1 MRTISISRARRASIL
16 AGLSLTALAIATAA
30 HAEDKAEPTDVDQ
43 LVVTA
48 ARTILPASALPLTVD
63 VIDSEA
69 LTQQV
74 AISGSVVDAVSNLSP
89 SFSPTRQKLSGA
101 GETLRGRSPLY
112 AINGIPQS
120 TPIRDG
126 SRDGYTIDPFF
137 IDRVEV
143 IYGSNALQGIGATG
157 GVVNQVTVGPP
168 KADGVTG
175 KVLTQVSA
183 GDDLG
188 DSVGGKVAGLV
199 AWRGGAF
206 DATVGAAY
214 DARGAFYD
222 GDGRRLGMDGT
233 QGEVQDSKALSFFA
247 RLGWQLG
254 ENTRLDVV
262 ANRFELKGDGD
273 YVTTTI
279 SATNPKP
286 ATNGDRTFHVPTTS
300 FRGVQPGEP
309 AANRVE
315 TVSAS
320 LVNSDLAGGNLIAQ
334 LFFNRSRDTF
344 GGDINATFQDV
355 RIAPLNTLF
364 DQSSNRSRKLGARV
378 SYERAVPGIKGL
390 TGTVGLDTIN
400 DRTEQVLIET
410 GRAWV
415 PPTKFQ
421 SVAPFVQGNLS
432 LLGDKVHLAG
442 GVRFENVELKVDDFT
457 TLAFYGSRKVAGGN
471 PDFKATL
478 ANGGIVVEPVTGLRV
493 YASYAEGYTV
503 PDVGR
508 ILRGINVDGVDVD
521 TYLNIEPIVSNNREI
536 GTELKRGPFD
546 ASVSYFWSSS
556 KLGQLLIKNSGGIFD
571 VQRQRVEIEGL
582 EANLKARTPIQGLV
596 VSAGYAHL
604 KGRTDTNAD
613 GKVDKDLDGA
623 NISPDR
629 LNLAADYQGDKWGLR
644 FQIQN
649 YIKRDMQ
656 NALVKDDFTGYTLA
670 DAFVRY
676 ELPVG
681 ALSLGIQNLF
691 DEQYISYN
699 SDTTAPAVDRYFAGR
714 GRMAT
719 LGWEARF

>member
-1 MRTISISRARRASIL
+1 MRTISTQGPRAALL
-16 AGLSLTALAIATAA
+16 AGLSLLALAAATAA
-30 HAEDKAEPTDVDQ
+30 HAQDKTETTDVDQ

-48 ARTILPASALPLTVD
+48 TRTILPASALPLTVD
-63 VIDSEA
+63 VIDQKA
-69 LTQQV
+69 LSQQLTV
-74 AISGSVVDAVSNLSP
+74 SGSIVDAVSTLSP

-137 IDRVEV
+137 IDRVEL

-168 KADGVTG
+168 KADGVSG
-175 KVLTQVSA
+175 KVLTQVTA
-183 GDDLG
+183 GHDLG

-199 AWRGGAF
+199 AWRGGKF
-206 DATVGAAY
+206 DATAGVAY

-222 GDGRRLGMDGT
+222 ADGRRLGMDNT
-233 QGEVQDSKALSFFA
+233 QGDVQDSKALSFFA

-254 ENTRLDVV
+254 DNTRLDVV

-279 SATNPKP
+279 SAKNPAP
-286 ATNGDRTFHVPTTS
+286 ATNGDRATELPTTS
-300 FRGVQPGEP
+300 FRGVVPGTP

-320 LVNSDLAGGNLIAQ
+320 LTNTDLAGGNLIAQ
-334 LFFNRSRDTF
+334 VFFNRSRDTF
-344 GGDINATFQDV
+344 GGDTNDTFQDAA
-355 RIAPLNTLF
+355 IAPKGALF
-364 DQSSNRSRKLGARV
+364 DQSSNRSRKLGARL

-390 TGTVGLDTIN
+390 TGTAGLDTIS
-400 DRTEQVLIET
+400 DTTEQVLIET

-421 SVAPFVQGNLS
+421 SIAPFFQGNLS
-432 LLGDKVHLAG
+432 LLDDKVHLAG

-478 ANGGIVVEPVTGLRV
+478 ANGGIVVEPAKGLRV
-493 YASYAEGYTV
+493 YGSYAEGYTV

-536 GTELKRGPFD
+536 GAELKRGPFD
-546 ASVSYFWSSS
+546 ASVSYFWSAS
-556 KLGQLLIKNSGGIFD
+556 KLGQLLVKNSGGVFD

-582 EANLKARTPIQGLV
+582 EANVKAQTPVDGLTL
-596 VSAGYAHL
+596 SAGYARL
-604 KGRTDTNAD
+604 RGKTDTNKD
-613 GKVDKDLDGA
+613 NKVDTDLDGA

-629 LNLAADYQGDKWGLR
+629 LNLAADFQRDKLGLR
-644 FQIQN
+644 LQVQS
-649 YIKRDMQ
+649 YLKRDMQ
-656 NALVKDDFTGYTLA
+656 NALVKDDFGGYTLA
-670 DAFVRY
+670 DVFARY

-681 ALSLGIQNLF
+681 ALSLGIQNLLNK
-691 DEQYISYN
+691 QYISYN
-699 SDTTAPAVDRYFAGR
+699 SDTTLPAVDRYFAGR
-714 GRMAT
+714 GRTAT